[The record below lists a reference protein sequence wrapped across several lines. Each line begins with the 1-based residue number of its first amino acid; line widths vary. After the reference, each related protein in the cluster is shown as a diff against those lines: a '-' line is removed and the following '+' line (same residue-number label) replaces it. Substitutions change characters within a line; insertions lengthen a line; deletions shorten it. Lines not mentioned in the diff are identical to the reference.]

1 MEYLLKASLIVAIF
15 YTCYKLLLQKET
27 FFQSNRLFLLS
38 GIMTALLIPLV
49 VIPIY
54 VTKDASPVL
63 NGYFYEGNAIP
74 ISNTNTFNLLDT
86 LPYIYVIGVIIL
98 SVKFFL
104 EFGSLIKLMICTKK
118 EKRHPFNFIATS
130 KDVSPFSF
138 FNWIVYNPTQFDNE
152 ELKQIIEHEKI
163 HATQFHSIDII
174 LMQIA
179 SVIFWFNPF
188 IWLYKKELQQNLEFI
203 ADSMT
208 QEIIEC
214 SKSYQQLLLKTSVPE
229 YQMALTN
236 NFYNSLIKKRIVM
249 LHKQKS
255 NKINQWKLFTVLPLI
270 ALFLISF
277 NTKEIVTYN
286 TLESSEELTLS
297 TTPGD
302 VEFIVIDKNTTNDK
316 LKEISATYDKKGVH
330 LKFKSIKR
338 NDAGEIT
345 SIAISGKTENSKVNF
360 NTNDDEAIKPIKITI
375 DEENNKISVG
385 TFEGHSIHL
394 SDDATTSYIVKG
406 NNVVTG
412 HNIKVDKS
420 KKGDNVFIYRSSD
433 NDHEGKHEVI
443 VHGEAHDGKH
453 TKYSY
458 KTKGGKV
465 IDLKS
470 KNGNAFVISGDGAKF
485 EILQADTLEHDG
497 GKFKLKGNTAVW
509 TGKGEGSSVIISTG
523 EGELMELKGDGDEE
537 EIIWKDKDGNI
548 AKSKVV
554 SVGKGKGKASVWI
567 NKEDSDKVHVI
578 GNGKSKSS
586 IFISGVDGEKDPLI
600 VVDGK
605 EMKNKKME
613 DIDPDTIASVSVLKG
628 ESAISKYG
636 KKGENGVLVISTKKG
651 NDKIRVVGS
660 GKSKSSIFISDSD
673 GEKDPLL
680 IIDGKETKNKKVEDL
695 DPDTIESVSVLKGA
709 SAEKKYGDKGK
720 NGVVEIITKKKKD

>member
-15 YTCYKLLLQKET
+15 YTCYKLFLQKET

-38 GIMTALLIPLV
+38 GIMTALLIPFV

-63 NGYFYEGNAIP
+63 NGYFYEGSAIP
-74 ISNTNTFNLLDT
+74 VSNTSSFNLIDA
-86 LPYIYVIGVIIL
+86 LPYIYIIGVIIL

-104 EFGSLIKLMICTKK
+104 EFGSLIKLMISTKK

-229 YQMALTN
+229 YQIALTN

-255 NKINQWKLFTVLPLI
+255 NKINQWKLLTVLPLI
-270 ALFLISF
+270 ALFLLSF

-286 TLESSEELTLS
+286 DTVENSEQLTRSL
-297 TTPGD
+297 TPGD
-302 VEFIVIDKNTTNDK
+302 IEVIVIDKNTTNDK
-316 LKEISATYDKKGVH
+316 LKEISTKYDKKGVH
-330 LKFKSIKR
+330 LKFKGIKR

-345 SIAISGKTENSKVNF
+345 SIDISGRTENSKVSF
-360 NTNDDEAIKPIKITI
+360 NTNDDDAIKPIKITI

-385 TFEGHSIHL
+385 TYEGHSIHF
-394 SDDATTSYIVKG
+394 SDGVTTSYIVKG
-406 NNVVTG
+406 DNVVKG
-412 HNIKVDKS
+412 HKVKVDKS
-420 KKGDNVFIYRSSD
+420 KKGDNVFFYRHSD
-433 NDHEGKHEVI
+433 GKHKEGKHEVI
-443 VHGEAHDGKH
+443 VHEDEEHDGDHKGYTFV
-453 TKYSY
+453 TK
-458 KTKGGKV
+458 
-465 IDLKS
+465 
-470 KNGNAFVISGDGAKF
+470 DGATVYDIKKKDKNVFVFSSDDNTKF
-485 EILQADTLEHDG
+485 EIISADTLEHEG
-497 GKFKLKGNTAVW
+497 GKFKLKGNAAIW
-509 TGKGEGSSVIISTG
+509 TGKGEGKSFVISKGDG
-523 EGELMELKGDGDEE
+523 EIFELKGDGDKEMLFIGKDE
-537 EIIWKDKDGNI
+537 DGNIFKKRIESDEDEIIWEDEDGNVT
-548 AKSKVV
+548 KSKVV
-554 SVGKGKGKASVWI
+554 GVGKGKGKASLWV
-567 NKEDSDKVHVI
+567 NKENNDKVHVI

-586 IFISGVDGEKDPLI
+586 IFISGGEGEKDPLI
-600 VVDGK
+600 VIDGK
-605 EMKNKKME
+605 EVKNKKLE
-613 DIDPDTIASVSVLKG
+613 DLDPNTIESVNVLKG
-628 ESAISKYG
+628 KSAKEKYG
-636 KKGENGVLVISTKKG
+636 KKG
-651 NDKIRVVGS
+651 
-660 GKSKSSIFISDSD
+660 
-673 GEKDPLL
+673 
-680 IIDGKETKNKKVEDL
+680 
-695 DPDTIESVSVLKGA
+695 
-709 SAEKKYGDKGK
+709 K
-720 NGVVEIITKKKKD
+720 NGVIEIITKKKKD